1 MSGSQKLVRV
11 GVLARQAG
19 MPVSTIHYYIQQ
31 GLLRSVTRSG
41 GGYHLF
47 DLDYALPRLRRIRDL
62 QQRERLRLVEIRE
75 RLDKEE
81 EA

>member
-1 MSGSQKLVRV
+1 MNGSQLVRV

-19 MPVSTIHYYIQQ
+19 IPVSTIHYYVQQ
-31 GLLRSVTRSG
+31 GLLRPAARTS

-47 DLDYALPRLRRIRDL
+47 NPDVALPRLRRIRDL
-62 QQRERLRLVEIRE
+62 QERERLRLAEIRE

-81 EA
+81 EV

>member
-1 MSGSQKLVRV
+1 MNGPQLVRV

-19 MPVSTIHYYIQQ
+19 IPVSTIHYYVQQ
-31 GLLRSVTRSG
+31 GLLRPTARTS

-47 DLDYALPRLRRIRDL
+47 DPAVALPMLRRIRDL
-62 QQRERLRLVEIRE
+62 QQRERLRLAEIRE

-81 EA
+81 EV